1 MFWHQCV
8 LVEEKEKNAKVYAI
22 LFNYYSLYKK
32 NKELIVI
39 NSKLTI

>member
-1 MFWHQCV
+1 MFNQDDFI
-8 LVEEKEKNAKVYAI
+8 VEEKEKNAKVYAI